1 MVGDETHFLHPSC
14 FLPDIIRHAVWLYH
28 RFTLSYR
35 NVEDLPAD
43 RGLEVSKKSIRRWVL
58 KFGSAIAKNLSSIRP
73 RPDDHWQLDEIV
85 VSTGG
90 QGIVTLAEYNRF

>member
-1 MVGDETHFLHPSC
+1 MLADETQLLRASP
-14 FLPDIIRHAVWLYH
+14 LPTGDHSACRLALL
-28 RFTLSYR
+28 RFTSSCR
-35 NVEDLPAD
+35 DVEDLLAE
-43 RGLEVSKKSIRRWVL
+43 RRLEVSNESICRWIL